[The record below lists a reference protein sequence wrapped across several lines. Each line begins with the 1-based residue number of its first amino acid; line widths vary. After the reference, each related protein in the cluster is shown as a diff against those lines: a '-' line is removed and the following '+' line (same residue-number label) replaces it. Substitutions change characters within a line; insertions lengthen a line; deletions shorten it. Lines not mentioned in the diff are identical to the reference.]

1 MIQLLILFL
10 LLIVIV
16 FSQGIQL
23 FDYQPTESFLN
34 VYLNIYDMDLVH
46 PTHSVRINQ
55 VLGNFEIDPEQFY
68 NDEICFDI
76 VIEEIIMGFRMESG
90 IFFERSRR
98 LLTRILQSNPGR
110 NVFTQM
116 LFLLSVANLPEVVH
130 TVFNYYHARN
140 LVRNPLYEILRNLS
154 SPHSHNTIPRSQ

>member
-1 MIQLLILFL
+1 M
-10 LLIVIV
+10 
-16 FSQGIQL
+16 
-23 FDYQPTESFLN
+23 N
-34 VYLNIYDMDLVH
+34 LVH

-68 NDEICFDI
+68 YDEICFGI
-76 VIEEIIMGFRMESG
+76 VIEEIIMGFEMGDG

-116 LFLLSVANLPEVVH
+116 MFLLSEANLPEVVH
-130 TVFNYYHARN
+130 AVFNYYYGITLARY
-140 LVRNPLYEILRNLS
+140 PLYEILRNLS
-154 SPHSHNTIPRSQ
+154 SSHNTIPRAQ